1 MDGCDLT
8 GSPLL
13 GAISPREIGRE
24 ISEMG
29 SISQLLAVPEA
40 LREQL
45 RDAEP
50 G

>member
-13 GAISPREIGRE
+13 GAISPRE
-24 ISEMG
+24 MG
-29 SISQLLAVPEA
+29 SISQLLAVPDAVPEA